1 MKAKYTEEIKKLESE
16 NLRLKNSWDKEIA
29 DKNAEIEKLK
39 AELY

>member
-16 NLRLKNSWDKEIA
+16 NLRKNSWDKEIA